1 MCLKKG
7 NFVLEVARKCARFC
21 KFLDSA
27 TQNLA
32 QILKS
37 QNLNLKIKRIKL

>member
-21 KFLDSA
+21 EYLLK

-32 QILKS
+32 